1 MRVKVNIISLS
12 QSLWFERSS
21 ISEVFM
27 KINSY
32 LTLSYSTPAGLS
44 KEAHKALRKYSLTG
58 QTAVNFSKWQI
69 TNKQNIIKH
78 SM

>member
-1 MRVKVNIISLS
+1 MRVEVNILPLS
-12 QSLWFERSS
+12 QSMWFEQSS

-27 KINSY
+27 KITSY
-32 LTLSYSTPAGLS
+32 LTLTYSTPAGLS

-58 QTAVNFSKWQI
+58 QNTVNFSEWQI

>member
-1 MRVKVNIISLS
+1 MNILSLS

-21 ISEVFM
+21 ISEIFM
-27 KINSY
+27 KITSY
-32 LTLSYSTPAGLS
+32 LTLTYSTPAGLS

-69 TNKQNIIKH
+69 TNKQNII
-78 SM
+78 